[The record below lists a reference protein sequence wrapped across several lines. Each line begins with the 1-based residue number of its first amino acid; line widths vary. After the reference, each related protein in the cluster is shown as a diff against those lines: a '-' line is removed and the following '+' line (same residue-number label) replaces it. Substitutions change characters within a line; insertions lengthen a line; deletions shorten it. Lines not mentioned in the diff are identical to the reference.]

1 MLNAPTIPQP
11 PTANRRDKTV
21 YFFHD
26 ESRFNAN
33 DDQDFKWGLK
43 GEKIMR
49 KKSKGAGIMVS
60 DFIDDKNG
68 FLMLNDAEYETAK
81 KTKLPRRQT
90 QT

>member
-1 MLNAPTIPQP
+1 
-11 PTANRRDKTV
+11 
-21 YFFHD
+21 
-26 ESRFNAN
+26 
-33 DDQDFKWGLK
+33 
-43 GEKIMR
+43 MR